1 MATGRR
7 YRTEEVAAAV
17 FQDSGSEF
25 GGDASDSDFEVSL
38 ADYSSSSDNNSD
50 FEASLLSDHDSAD
63 SEPEPEHAAA
73 PIPVRHPRDRQAE
86 QIEWEVYED
95 FDPYESVWLQD
106 YNERQGILVD
116 TTNFTPV
123 DFFHLFMPEA
133 AFELI
138 SVETSR
144 YAFQYFDD
152 QGTRTLQGV
161 LHGLLNQ
168 SCNRGK
174 NVKIDELSQ
183 HRMLGTETKSFSKK
197 LNSAFT
203 LENMQKSESS
213 SGEEVQSSKMA
224 TDISTSITS
233 KHNKSSFAFAG
244 LKDFLW

>member
-1 MATGRR
+1 MQTQYIEYFARIFEAFRVVYITCDLKMATGRR

-152 QGTRTLQGV
+152 QGDFIKRQVLQ
-161 LHGLLNQ
+161 LLKLIFY
-168 SCNRGK
+168 SYICN
-174 NVKIDELSQ
+174 
-183 HRMLGTETKSFSKK
+183 F
-197 LNSAFT
+197 
-203 LENMQKSESS
+203 
-213 SGEEVQSSKMA
+213 
-224 TDISTSITS
+224 
-233 KHNKSSFAFAG
+233 
-244 LKDFLW
+244 